1 MSNLCNRPIYAK
13 GQKPAKVPALR
24 NASRDMACKLAIPGV
39 CRFDDAHTVGAH
51 LRLFGIAGGAQKPDD
66 RKSETRGG
74 ESLGTQLRDEK
85 EIDRL
90 EGEDSQQAHGHR
102 GRLVSKMAGNPA
114 GRQCLDHRV

>member
-66 RKSETRGG
+66 IFIIDACDRCHAVQEHRSKWADAQLGFEDVLRALMQSQLHRRASGLILLPG
-74 ESLGTQLRDEK
+74 ELNL
-85 EIDRL
+85 
-90 EGEDSQQAHGHR
+90 
-102 GRLVSKMAGNPA
+102 
-114 GRQCLDHRV
+114 